1 MSTEIEFIP
10 EVIEL
15 PVPCLPVRPPVLDV
29 GEDAP
34 LPVLLDGLDLQ
45 VLEHVHTATGA
56 ELEKKRKHFSTVF
69 DSRWDH

>member
-29 GEDAP
+29 SEDAP
-34 LPVLLDGLDLQ
+34 LPVLFDRLDLE
-45 VLEHVHTATGA
+45 VLEDVDAATGA
-56 ELEKKRKHFSTVF
+56 
-69 DSRWDH
+69 

>member
-34 LPVLLDGLDLQ
+34 LPVLLDGLDLE
-45 VLEHVHTATGA
+45 VLEDVDATTGA
-56 ELEKKRKHFSTVF
+56 
-69 DSRWDH
+69 